1 MSLLLKLGLALVA
14 LYVVIALAV
23 MFGQRKL
30 IYVPA
35 RERVPPSA
43 TGLHN
48 VEELEIATPDGNRIV
63 AWAGAAMPGQPTL
76 LYLHGNA
83 GSLVDRAERMRKYL
97 DRGRGMLIMTYRGY
111 GGSTGSPS
119 EAANVADAILAY
131 DTLVARGVK
140 PDDIILY
147 GESLGSGVAVQ
158 VAAKRKVS
166 GIILDAPYTSIVDVA
181 ALVYPWLPVRPF
193 VWDRYETLAHVKHV
207 TAPLLVVHGARDA
220 LIPVEMGRAVFAAA
234 NEPKALAIIPGGGH
248 SDHHL
253 FGSYDVINRWI
264 DELRARAR

>member
-1 MSLLLKLGLALVA
+1 MSILLKLALALLAVY
-14 LYVVIALAV
+14 LVIALAAL
-23 MFGQRKL
+23 FGQRKL

-43 TGLHN
+43 AGLQN
-48 VEELEIATPDGNRIV
+48 VEELEIATPDGHRII
-63 AWAGAAMPGQPTL
+63 AWAGAAKPGQPTL
-76 LYLHGNA
+76 LYFHGNA
-83 GSLVDRAERMRKYL
+83 GSLVDRAERMRRSL
-97 DRGRGMLIMTYRGY
+97 DRGRGMMIMTWRGY

-119 EAANVADAILAY
+119 EAANVADAMLAY
-131 DTLVARGVK
+131 DTLVARGVA

-158 VAAKRKVS
+158 VAAQRKVA

-181 ALVYPWLPVRPF
+181 ARIYPWLPVRPF
-193 VWDRYETLAHVKHV
+193 MWDRYETIGHVRAV

-234 NEPKALAIIPGGGH
+234 NEPKSLAIIPNGGH

-253 FGSYDVINRWI
+253 HGSYDAINRWI
-264 DELRARAR
+264 DELRRRSQ